1 VIRLPRLWTPLI
13 LVNFKA
19 YIESVGGKAL
29 ELAKKAEKISNQ
41 TGVCIGLAP
50 QYTDINQI
58 AEAVSLPVFSQHLD
72 PIMPGSHTGQVLA
85 EALETAGAI
94 GTLINHSEKRMRLAR
109 IDAAIQRAREV
120 NLVTVVCTN
129 NENVSASAAYL
140 KPTYIAIEPPE
151 LIGTGIP
158 VSQAKPD
165 IVTETVK
172 LVKKINTEVIVLCG
186 AGITK
191 GDDVVSALKL
201 GTQGILVASG
211 VVKAKE
217 PSKILLE
224 FAEATLSV

>member
-1 VIRLPRLWTPLI
+1 
-13 LVNFKA
+13 
-19 YIESVGGKAL
+19 
-29 ELAKKAEKISNQ
+29 
-41 TGVCIGLAP
+41 
-50 QYTDINQI
+50 
-58 AEAVSLPVFSQHLD
+58 
-72 PIMPGSHTGQVLA
+72 M
-85 EALETAGAI
+85 AGAI
-94 GTLINHSEKRMRLAR
+94 GALINHSEKRIRLAR
-109 IDAAIQRAREV
+109 IDAAIQRAKEV

-129 NENVSASAAYL
+129 NENVSASAAAL

-158 VSQAKPD
+158 VSQAKPE

-191 GDDVVSALKL
+191 GDDVVSALRL

-211 VVKAKE
+211 VVKVKE
-217 PSKILLE
+217 PSKILME